1 MTVCGGDYSKF
12 RIKFVLHPA
21 IGLLPNLGTLAP

>member
-21 IGLLPNLGTLAP
+21 IGLLPFSAHEK